1 MAKNPRKT
9 SYPTKKHLARLERE
23 RIQTRNITIASIII
37 VLIVLLIIGYGIL
50 NQTVLQKL
58 RPVAT
63 VNGDRITAETFTAQT
78 RYARFN
84 LINNASSTYQF
95 AQMFGSDPNTLMS
108 FAQQLQQYQ
117 SQLVPN
123 VMGEQ
128 VLNRLVEDQL
138 IKQEAERLGINVTKE
153 EVEKAFEEAFRF
165 FPDGTATP
173 TATLEPMATSTLS
186 AQQLTLIPPTAT
198 ATITPT
204 VDLTQ
209 TAAAELITPTLD
221 TTAEAI
227 PTATATLEPT
237 STPDVEPSPTLV
249 PTETATP
256 TPYTRDAYETQYADT
271 ITQFNEEYQVTEQ
284 DLYYVIET
292 QLYRQK
298 VMEVITADTPRSS
311 EQVWALHILVETE
324 ELAKEI
330 LTRLDQ
336 GEEWGNLASTYSTD
350 SSNKDKGGD
359 LGWFGKGRMV
369 AEFEEAAF
377 SMKVGETSQPV
388 KTQFGY
394 HIIRVLGHEERP
406 LSDDEFLQAKE
417 SAFQSWL
424 DAQRESADIVI
435 EDFWTE
441 IVPTE
446 PTLPAEIEQFISSA
460 MQQSAPVPGT
470 APIEQP

>member
-9 SYPTKKHLARLERE
+9 SNPTKKHLARLERE
-23 RIQTRNITIASIII
+23 RIQTRNITIASIVVV
-37 VLIVLLIIGYGIL
+37 VLVLLIIAYGVL
-50 NQTVLQKL
+50 NQTVLKQM
-58 RPVAT
+58 RTVAT
-63 VNGDRITAETFTAQT
+63 VNGDRITAATFTAQT
-78 RYARFN
+78 RYARYN
-84 LINNASSTYQF
+84 LINSASSTYQF
-95 AQMFGSDPNTLMS
+95 AQMFGSDANTLMS

-128 VLNRLVEDQL
+128 VMNRLVEDLL
-138 IKQEAERLGINVTKE
+138 IRQEAERRGITVTKE

-165 FPDGTATP
+165 YPDGTATP

-186 AQQLTLIPPTAT
+186 SQQLTLIPPTAT

-209 TAAAELITPTLD
+209 TAAAELITPTID
-221 TTAEAI
+221 ATAEAA
-227 PTATATLEPT
+227 PSATPTLEPT

-256 TPYTRDAYETQYADT
+256 TPYTRDAYETQYAET
-271 ITQFNEEYQVTEQ
+271 ITQFDAEYQVKEK
-284 DLYYVIET
+284 DLFYVLET

-298 VMEVITADTPRSS
+298 LMEAITADTPRTS

-324 ELAKEI
+324 DLAKEI
-330 LTRLDQ
+330 LTRLEQ
-336 GEEWGNLASTYSTD
+336 GEEWGQLASTYSTD
-350 SSNKDKGGD
+350 TSNKDKGGD

-377 SMKVGETSQPV
+377 SLGVGETSQPV

-406 LSDDEFLQAKE
+406 LSDDEYLQTKE
-417 SAFQSWL
+417 AAFQSWL
-424 DAQRESADIVI
+424 DEQRNNAEIKI

-446 PTLPAEIEQFISSA
+446 PTLPEEIEQFIFSA
-460 MQQSAPVPGT
+460 MQQSAPAT
-470 APIEQP
+470 APIQQP